1 MENMKLISVRVDPKD
16 LDKLDQFANDWRY
29 RKRSDLI
36 QAAIRLMIVAC
47 EKGQAE
53 KVCRFCEGGAVC
65 PPRAPPE
72 CFSWFYGL
80 RP

>member
-1 MENMKLISVRVDPKD
+1 MLYPCRCETSGVI
-16 LDKLDQFANDWRY
+16 Y
-29 RKRSDLI
+29 G
-36 QAAIRLMIVAC
+36 RLEAV
-47 EKGQAE
+47 
-53 KVCRFCEGGAVC
+53 CEGGAVC

>member
-16 LDKLDQFANDWRY
+16 LEKLDELTKYLWG

-36 QAAIRLMIVAC
+36 QTAIRLMIVAC

-53 KVCRFCEGGAVC
+53 KVCRFT
-65 PPRAPPE
+65 PRWGDVVDE
-72 CFSWFYGL
+72 FKFEYHREHS
-80 RP
+80 